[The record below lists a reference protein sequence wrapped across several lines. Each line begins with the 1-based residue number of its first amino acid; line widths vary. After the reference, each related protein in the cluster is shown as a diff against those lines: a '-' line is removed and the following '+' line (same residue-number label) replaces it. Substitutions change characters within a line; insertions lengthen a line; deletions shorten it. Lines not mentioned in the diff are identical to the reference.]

1 MKGVFMVRKKI
12 LFCVEAMGGG
22 VFTYIVDLANELVNQ
37 YDVYIAYAMRKQ
49 TPADFKKHFDKR
61 IHLISVNNF
70 KRSISPYHDVCACF
84 ELIKIAKNI
93 APDIIHLHS
102 SKAGVIGRLAF
113 RSQSVPLFYTPHGY
127 SFLMKNYSIPKR
139 MMYRA
144 IERICAHTK
153 CTTISCSFGEHL
165 ETLKMTKRAIYIDN
179 GINIKTLQQEMD
191 TLLSQ
196 GVKTFP
202 FTVFS
207 IGRICHQKNPRL
219 FNEIAEALP
228 DIRFLW
234 IGDGELR
241 NELSAKNIEVTGW
254 VTRNE
259 VLQYALSA
267 DVFILP
273 SLWEGLPIS
282 LLEMMYMKKP
292 CIVSNVI
299 GNRDVINNGVNG
311 FVCESKEE
319 FAQSIRTIQKK
330 YPHEFIEKAYAE
342 ICEHYNVTKMAEQYE
357 QAYFSK

>member
-1 MKGVFMVRKKI
+1 MRKKI

-22 VFTYIVDLANELVNQ
+22 VFTYIVDLANELIKQ
-37 YDVYIAYAMRKQ
+37 YDVYIAYAIRKQ
-49 TPADFKKHFDKR
+49 TPTDFKDYFDKR
-61 IHLISVNNF
+61 IHLIPINNF
-70 KRSISPYHDVCACF
+70 KRSISPYHDICAYF
-84 ELIKIAKNI
+84 ELIKIANDI

-113 RSQSVPLFYTPHGY
+113 KSQSVPLFYTPHGY
-127 SFLMKNYSIPKR
+127 SFLMRNYSMPKR
-139 MMYRA
+139 ALYQA
-144 IERICAHTK
+144 IEKICALTK

-179 GINIKTLQQEMD
+179 GINIKTLQPAIEAAI
-191 TLLSQ
+191 SSE
-196 GVKTFP
+196 VKASH

-228 DIRFLW
+228 DVRFLW

-241 NELSAKNIEVTGW
+241 SELSAKNIEITGW

-292 CIVSNVI
+292 CIVSNII
-299 GNRDVINNGVNG
+299 GNRDVISNGVNG

-319 FAQSIRTIQKK
+319 YAQAIRIIQEK
-330 YPHEFIEKAYAE
+330 YPYKLTEKAYTE

-357 QAYFSK
+357 RTYFPTPANRV